1 MAERVRILVDIY
13 KTKIQ
18 RVINKVISYKIDAE
32 NSIVNMIKNML
43 SSNPSRY
50 DIEDCSVCGKKII
63 FHPTIAPNHNIIW
76 RKSFTALKETL
87 EFWFPVYNIHC
98 RHSCPGKFTR
108 TSNLN
113 EHIIIELDIRHQ
125 KNLKKSLKCS
135 LGEFPT
141 RCA

>member
-1 MAERVRILVDIY
+1 
-13 KTKIQ
+13 
-18 RVINKVISYKIDAE
+18 
-32 NSIVNMIKNML
+32 MIKNML

-50 DIEDCSVCGKKII
+50 DIEDCSACGKKII

-76 RKSFTALKETL
+76 RKSFTALQETL
-87 EFWFPVYNIHC
+87 EFWSPVYNIHC

-141 RCA
+141 TMYLGPRNQATKFEYRLAGVVEYLPGHYIAHCIP